1 MQRNNSI
8 TYNNILE
15 LWLNSK
21 SNIKIQSKLNYENL
35 ILYYIKNTIGNILIN
50 KLTKEDINKLI
61 ISLKDK
67 IANSTQ
73 KKLIY
78 IIKASLFYAYNNN
91 YLDYID
97 LSDIKFK
104 IINKT
109 MFILSREEQNILEK
123 KLKEN
128 INIRKIC
135 LLLCL
140 YTGLRVGEVCGL
152 KWEDI
157 DFSNKSLTI
166 KRTIIRVKN
175 SNKNNTNKTYLLES
189 TPKSETSKRIIPIPN
204 FIIKL
209 LKDFKQN
216 DNYFLLSSSEKLYD
230 PRYLELFY
238 TRILK
243 KCNIKNNKFHT
254 LRHTFATRSIES
266 KMDIKTLSEILGHSS
281 IEITLK
287 LYVHPTYEMKKTSLE
302 NLVEF
307 MAI

>member
-1 MQRNNSI
+1 MQRNNNI

-78 IIKASLFYAYNNN
+78 IIKASLSYAYNNN

-128 INIRKIC
+128 IK
-135 LLLCL
+135 
-140 YTGLRVGEVCGL
+140 
-152 KWEDI
+152 
-157 DFSNKSLTI
+157 F
-166 KRTIIRVKN
+166 VK
-175 SNKNNTNKTYLLES
+175 YVYCYV
-189 TPKSETSKRIIPIPN
+189 
-204 FIIKL
+204 FI
-209 LKDFKQN
+209 QV
-216 DNYFLLSSSEKLYD
+216 
-230 PRYLELFY
+230 LELV
-238 TRILK
+238 K
-243 KCNIKNNKFHT
+243 
-254 LRHTFATRSIES
+254 
-266 KMDIKTLSEILGHSS
+266 
-281 IEITLK
+281 
-287 LYVHPTYEMKKTSLE
+287 YV
-302 NLVEF
+302 V
-307 MAI
+307 